1 MIQNNTAEEIKN
13 TSRAS
18 IRLTGKMLFVRKEKN
33 VRQLK
38 EIKSLH
44 PSRSGSNR
52 IEKPSIIN
60 YRNYRNIIITEIKL
74 ISLRIRQNTTAL

>member
-1 MIQNNTAEEIKN
+1 MIQNNTAEKIKN

-18 IRLTGKMLFVRKEKN
+18 IRLTGKMLFFRKGKN
-33 VRQLK
+33 IRQLK

-52 IEKPSIIN
+52 IEKPFIIN
-60 YRNYRNIIITEIKL
+60 YRDIIITEIKL